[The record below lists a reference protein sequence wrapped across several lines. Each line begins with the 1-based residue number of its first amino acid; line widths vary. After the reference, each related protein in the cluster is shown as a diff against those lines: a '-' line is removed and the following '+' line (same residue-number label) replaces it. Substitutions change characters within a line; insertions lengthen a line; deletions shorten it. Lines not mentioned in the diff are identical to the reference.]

1 MAHAALLLDGAG
13 WHIAAGIAVPTNVSM
28 IFLPPY
34 NVDGDGRPKPRAA
47 KLLGR

>member
-1 MAHAALLLDGAG
+1 VAHAALLLDGAG

-34 NVDGDGRPKPRAA
+34 SPRPRC
-47 KLLGR
+47 LLHSPDRK